1 MKFGIT
7 QRLFLS
13 ILGAAAL
20 AILTLFL
27 VMQWNLDRG
36 FHQYLKE
43 TDQSRMGEL
52 IDDLGRRYEKQG
64 NWDFLRNDPSPGKP
78 PPAFDP
84 HKPKGGPLVVLNEDR
99 KTVFGF
105 QPPDEKIDFRPITVR
120 DRTVGYAGMLS
131 PKHFLHPMQSQ
142 FLREQRLALAA
153 AAACLVLIVALL
165 SIPLARRLV
174 RPIKALAAA
183 TRDIASGHY
192 ATRIAVRSSDELG
205 RLAGDFNE
213 MSRILEKNEKARRE
227 WIADISHEL
236 RTPVAI
242 MRGEIEALL
251 DGIRKITPERI
262 SSLHG
267 ETIRLHRLVED
278 LYQLSLSD
286 LGALTYRKEPL
297 DPAELLQ
304 RVVET
309 YRPAFQEK
317 GLGFS
322 LHLSTTQKQPMVFG
336 DGERLFQLFANLA
349 ENSLRFTDP
358 GGELRIT
365 LSSGGRSDHY

>member
-20 AILTLFL
+20 SILTLFL

-52 IDDLGRRYEKQG
+52 IDDLGRRYEEQG

-78 PPAFDP
+78 PPPAFDP
-84 HKPKGGPLVVLNEDR
+84 HKPRGGPLVVLNEDR

-153 AAACLVLIVALL
+153 AAAGLVLIVAIL

-242 MRGEIEALL
+242 LRGEIEALL

-286 LGALTYRKEPL
+286 LGALTYRKEQL
-297 DPAELLQ
+297 DPADLL
-304 RVVET
+304 RKVAET

-317 GLGFS
+317 GLDFCT
-322 LHLSTTQKQPMVFG
+322 HLTGSREQPG
-336 DGERLFQLFANLA
+336 
-349 ENSLRFTDP
+349 LRRP
-358 GGELRIT
+358 GAAGSAFRQP
-365 LSSGGRSDHY
+365 G